1 MTSSGGLRKVCSETD
16 DIELN
21 DQHSPSEALCKMC
34 SGWNRPCCHLPSSSA
49 ILATTTRGLAVPRV
63 YKPWLQRYS
72 PSFFFLLPSLSLPFF
87 SSSFFLFSFLPSFF
101 PSSFLPSLSFLPS
114 PLPSFY
120 LLPSLSL
127 PSKLSS
133 FLLPFLPS
141 FFLLLPSSF
150 PLSFLFSVGL

>member
-1 MTSSGGLRKVCSETD
+1 MISTLLLKPYVKCVQDEIDHAAISPHPLQFWQQPQEGLLFLVFINLGFRDT
-16 DIELN
+16 L
-21 DQHSPSEALCKMC
+21 L
-34 SGWNRPCCHLPSSSA
+34 
-49 ILATTTRGLAVPRV
+49 
-63 YKPWLQRYS
+63 
-72 PSFFFLLPSLSLPFF
+72 PSFFFFPLSPSLFF
-87 SSSFFLFSFLPSFF
+87 LLLFSFFPSFLLFF